1 MAGFTI
7 MYQGEFIMSGLC
19 SVGKRIPKIDA
30 VDKATGRAQYIQ
42 DLKLPGMLYGKILY
56 SKFSHARIAKIDTSK
71 ARALPGVRT
80 VITGADIPE
89 IKMGV
94 YKDNR
99 PLKAG
104 KVRSYRDEVAAV
116 AATDPQ
122 IAQEALNLIEVIY
135 EPLPGIYDPEEAMRE
150 GAPLV
155 HEEHKSNVLK
165 MPWKLHYGDV
175 EAARKEAAYVVEDR
189 FSTTWVT
196 HCCMGTSGAVAEFD
210 PTNNLTIHTNT
221 QIPSLAQK
229 DFLGALKAMGITD
242 RRVRVIKP
250 CIGGGFGSKL
260 DTYAYE
266 YIAILLAYYTRR
278 PVKIEFDRSE
288 EFIATSARQPTITR
302 ISQGC
307 DENGKLLFRDLSMI
321 LDNGAYTS
329 WGATTPSVMMMP
341 ITTLYRVPNV
351 RYEAKCV
358 YTNNTYAQAMR
369 GYGNPQAT
377 FAIESTM
384 DMLAEK
390 AGIDLMEFRRIN
402 ANQSGDVSPQDLRIT
417 TCGLEECMDTV
428 KATLEWDSPKAQGE
442 GVGIASLI
450 HVGGGARVYKSDGCG
465 NIIKMDDFGKVDIF
479 TGATDMGQ
487 GSDTVVA
494 QIAAEELG
502 LLVEDIHV
510 IHSDTDVCP
519 WDVGA
524 HASRTT
530 FIAGNAALGAAR
542 KLKARI
548 LEMGAKQ
555 LETPLEKLVL
565 ADRCVV
571 DRDNPQKRIEI
582 GKLLRK
588 AHFSHGG
595 QMLMAEYFYD
605 PANENMGKDFKGNM
619 SMTYTFGTHGVR
631 VKVDE
636 ETGKVKI
643 LKYVAAHDVGKAI
656 NPMLLEGQVYGGVMM
671 GIGYALSE
679 QVILEKGENMNPNF
693 RDYKILTAKDV
704 CPIEA
709 PILETYDEAGPYGA
723 KGIGEPGC
731 VPTAP
736 AIANA
741 IYDAVGVRIKDLPI
755 TPEKVLAAI
764 RKKKGLD
771 PCGQELENEDADV
784 CIIEE

>member
-1 MAGFTI
+1 M
-7 MYQGEFIMSGLC
+7 QDLSV
-19 SVGKRIPKIDA
+19 VGKRIPKIDA
-30 VDKATGRAQYIQ
+30 VDKATGRVQYIQ
-42 DLKLPGMLYGKILY
+42 DLKVPGMLYGKILY
-56 SKFSHARIAKIDTSK
+56 SKYPHAKIVNIDTS
-71 ARALPGVRT
+71 RAKKLPGVRT
-80 VITGADIPE
+80 VITGEDIPDFRF
-89 IKMGV
+89 GV

-99 PLKAG
+99 PLKRG
-104 KVRSYRDEVAAV
+104 KVCSYRDEVAAV
-116 AATDPQ
+116 AAIDLD
-122 IAQEALNLIEVIY
+122 IAKEALSLIEVTY
-135 EPLPGIYDPEEAMRE
+135 EALPAVFDPIEAMKPD
-150 GAPLV
+150 APLV
-155 HEEHKSNVLK
+155 HEAHKTNILK

-175 EAARKEAAYVVEDR
+175 EAAKETSTHVVKER
-189 FSTTWVT
+189 FTTTWVT
-196 HCCMGTSGAVAEFD
+196 HCCMGTSGAIAQFD
-210 PTNNLTIHTNT
+210 NANNLTIHTNT

-229 DFLGALKAMGITD
+229 DFLEALKAMGLKD

-266 YIAILLAYYTRR
+266 YLSILLAFYTRK
-278 PVKIEFDRSE
+278 PVKIEFDRQE
-288 EFIATSARQPTITR
+288 EFMATSTRQPAIMD

-307 DENGKLLFRDLSMI
+307 DENGKLTYRDVSMV
-321 LDNGAYTS
+321 LDNGAHTS

-351 RYEAKCV
+351 RFEAKCV

-377 FAIESTM
+377 FAIESSM
-384 DMLAEK
+384 DMLAYA
-390 AGIDLMEFRRIN
+390 AGIDPIEFRRIN
-402 ANQSGDVSPQDLRIT
+402 ANHGGDVSLQNHRIT
-417 TCGLEECMDTV
+417 TCGLESCIRKVETC
-428 KATLEWDSPKAQGE
+428 LEMKREKKKGE

-465 NIIKMDDFGKVDIF
+465 TIIKVDDFGKVNVF

-494 QIAAEELG
+494 QIVAEELG
-502 LLVEDIHV
+502 LEVKDIHV

-530 FIAGNAALGAAR
+530 FVAGNSALGAA
-542 KLKARI
+542 KKIKVKI
-548 LEMGAKQ
+548 LEIASGMLDVPPDRLVFKNRCILDEAD
-555 LETPLEKLVL
+555 PEK
-565 ADRCVV
+565 VV
-571 DRDNPQKRIEI
+571 DI

-588 AHFSHGG
+588 AHFSHQG
-595 QMLMAEYFYD
+595 QMLMAEHFYD
-605 PANENMGKDFKGNM
+605 PANENLGRDFKGNI
-619 SMTYTFGTHGVR
+619 SMTYTFGSHGAR

-636 ETGKVKI
+636 ETGKVQI
-643 LKYVAAHDVGKAI
+643 LQYVAAHDVGKAI
-656 NPMLLEGQVYGGVMM
+656 NPLLLEGQVYGGVMM
-671 GIGYALSE
+671 GIGYALTE
-679 QVILEKGENMNPNF
+679 QVILEKGECMNPNF

-704 CPIEA
+704 VPIQA
-709 PILETYDEAGPYGA
+709 PVLETFDKAGPYGA

-755 TPEKVLAAI
+755 TPERVLAAI
-764 RKKKGLD
+764 REKKGLD
-771 PCGQELENEDADV
+771 PCGYEINAEHQNTCE
-784 CIIEE
+784 

>member
-1 MAGFTI
+1 M
-7 MYQGEFIMSGLC
+7 QNLC
-19 SVGKRIPKIDA
+19 SVGKRVPKLDA
-30 VDKATGRAQYIQ
+30 VDKATGRVQYIQ
-42 DLKLPGMLYGKILY
+42 DLKVPGMLYGKILY
-56 SKFSHARIAKIDTSK
+56 SKYAHAKIVKIDT
-71 ARALPGVRT
+71 ARAREMPGVLA
-80 VITGADIPE
+80 VLTGDDIPD
-89 IKMGV
+89 IRMGV

-99 PLKAG
+99 PLKKE
-104 KVRSYRDEVAAV
+104 KVCSFRDEVAAV
-116 AATDPQ
+116 AAISAD
-122 IAQEALNLIEVIY
+122 IAEAALNHIEVTYEALPAIF
-135 EPLPGIYDPEEAMRE
+135 DPEAALQE
-150 GAPLV
+150 GAPLI
-155 HEEHKSNVLK
+155 HEAHKTNVLK

-175 EAARKEAAYVVEDR
+175 EAAKKEAAFVVEDR
-189 FSTTWVT
+189 FTTTWVT
-196 HCCMGTSGAVAEFD
+196 HCCMGTSGAIAEFD
-210 PTNNLTIHTNT
+210 PANNLTIHTNT

-229 DFLGALKAMGITD
+229 DFLDALKAMGLND
-242 RRVRVIKP
+242 RRVRVVKP

-266 YIAILLAYYTRR
+266 YIAILLAFHTRR
-278 PVKIEFDRSE
+278 PVKIEFDRTE
-288 EFIATSARQPTITR
+288 EFIATSTRQPTITH

-307 DENGKLLFRDLSMI
+307 DQNGNLLFRDISMV

-377 FAIESTM
+377 YAIESTI
-384 DMLAEK
+384 DMLAEA
-390 AGIDLMEFRRIN
+390 AGIDTVEFRRIN
-402 ANQSGDVSPQDLRIT
+402 ANQSGDESTQGLKIT
-417 TCGLEECMDTV
+417 TCGLTECMQAV
-428 KATLEWDSPKAQGE
+428 QEKLGWERPKQTGE
-442 GVGIASLI
+442 GIGMASLI

-465 NIIKMDDFGKVDIF
+465 TIIKMDDFGKIDLF

-494 QIAAEELG
+494 QIVAEELG
-502 LLVEDIHV
+502 LEVDDIHV
-510 IHSDTDVCP
+510 IHTDTDVCP
-519 WDVGA
+519 WDVGS

-542 KLKARI
+542 KIKTRI
-548 LEMGAKQ
+548 LEMGAKL
-555 LETPLEKLVL
+555 LESPLEKLSLQGRHIVHQDDP
-565 ADRCVV
+565 AKKM
-571 DRDNPQKRIEI
+571 PI
-582 GKLLRK
+582 GKVLRK

-595 QMLMAEYFYD
+595 QMLMAEHFYD
-605 PANENMGKDFKGNM
+605 PANENMGKDFRGNM

-643 LKYVAAHDVGKAI
+643 LQYVAAHDVGKAI
-656 NPMLLEGQVYGGVMM
+656 NPLLLEGQVYGGVMM
-671 GIGYALSE
+671 GVGYALTE
-679 QVILEKGENMNPNF
+679 QVISEKGQNMNPNF

-704 CPIEA
+704 VPIKA
-709 PILETYDEAGPYGA
+709 PVLETYDKDGPFGA

-741 IYDAVGVRIKDLPI
+741 IYDAVGVRIKELPI

-764 RKKKGLD
+764 REKKGLD
-771 PCGQELENEDADV
+771 LCGQEVDDDDAGE

>member
-1 MAGFTI
+1 M
-7 MYQGEFIMSGLC
+7 QNLC
-19 SVGKRIPKIDA
+19 SVGKRVPKLDA
-30 VDKATGRAQYIQ
+30 VDKATGRVKYIQ
-42 DLKLPGMLYGKILY
+42 DLKVPGMLYGKILY
-56 SKFSHARIAKIDTSK
+56 SKYAHANIVKVDTSR
-71 ARALPGVRT
+71 ARELPGVLA
-80 VITGADIPE
+80 VLTGDDVPE
-89 IKMGV
+89 IRMGV
-94 YKDNR
+94 YKDNL
-99 PLKAG
+99 PLKKE
-104 KVRSYRDEVAAV
+104 KVCSFRDEVAAV
-116 AATDPQ
+116 AAVTPE
-122 IAQEALNLIEVIY
+122 IAEEALNRIEVTY
-135 EPLPGIYDPEEAMRE
+135 EALPAIFDPEEALKE
-150 GAPLV
+150 GAPLI
-155 HEEHKSNVLK
+155 HEAHKSNVLK

-175 EAARKEAAYVVEDR
+175 EAARKEAAYVVQER

-196 HCCMGTSGAVAEFD
+196 HCCMGTSGAIAEFD
-210 PTNNLTIHTNT
+210 PANNLTIHTNT

-229 DFLGALKAMGITD
+229 DFLNALRAMGLKD

-266 YIAILLAYYTRR
+266 YIAILLAFYTRR
-278 PVKIEFDRSE
+278 PVKIEFDRTE
-288 EFIATSARQPTITR
+288 EFIATSTRQPTITY

-307 DENGKLLFRDLSMI
+307 DKDGKLLFRDISMI

-358 YTNNTYAQAMR
+358 YTNNTYSQAMR

-384 DMLAEK
+384 DMLAES
-390 AGIDLMEFRRIN
+390 AGIEPVKFRRLN
-402 ANQSGDVSPQDLRIT
+402 ANQPGDVSTQGLRIT
-417 TCGLEECMDTV
+417 TCGLVECMEAV
-428 KATLEWDSPKAQGE
+428 KKKLKWDEAKKHGE
-442 GVGIASLI
+442 GIGLSSLI

-465 NIIKMDDFGKVDIF
+465 TIIKMDDFAKVDLF

-487 GSDTVVA
+487 GSDTIIA
-494 QIAAEELG
+494 QIVAEELG
-502 LLVEDIHV
+502 LAVDDIHV
-510 IHSDTDVCP
+510 IHSDTDICP
-519 WDVGA
+519 WDVGS

-530 FIAGNAALGAAR
+530 FVAGNAALGAVR
-542 KLKARI
+542 KIKARI
-548 LEMGAKQ
+548 LELGAKQ

-565 ADRCVV
+565 
-571 DRDNPQKRIEI
+571 RDHHVAHKDDPEKKIEI

-605 PANENMGKDFKGNM
+605 PANENMGKDFRGNM

-656 NPMLLEGQVYGGVMM
+656 NPLLLEGQVYGGVMM
-671 GIGYALSE
+671 GVGYALTE
-679 QVILEKGENMNPNF
+679 QVICEKGQNMNPNF

-704 CPIEA
+704 VPIEA
-709 PILETYDEAGPYGA
+709 PVLETYDEDGPFGA

-755 TPEKVLAAI
+755 TPESVLAAI
-764 RKKKGLD
+764 REKKGLD
-771 PCGQELENEDADV
+771 LCGQEAGKDDAEECV
-784 CIIEE
+784 IEE

>member
-1 MAGFTI
+1 M
-7 MYQGEFIMSGLC
+7 QNLC
-19 SVGKRIPKIDA
+19 SVGKRVPKLDA
-30 VDKATGRAQYIQ
+30 VDKATGRVKYIQ
-42 DLKLPGMLYGKILY
+42 DLKVPGMLYGKILY
-56 SKFSHARIAKIDTSK
+56 SKYAHAKIVKVDT
-71 ARALPGVRT
+71 ARARELPGVLA
-80 VITGADIPE
+80 VLTGEDVPE
-89 IKMGV
+89 IRMGV
-94 YKDNR
+94 YKDNLA
-99 PLKAG
+99 LKKE
-104 KVRSYRDEVAAV
+104 KVCSFRDEVAAV
-116 AATDPQ
+116 AATTPE
-122 IAQEALNLIEVIY
+122 IAEEALNRIEVTY
-135 EPLPGIYDPEEAMRE
+135 EALPAIFDPEEALKE
-150 GAPLV
+150 GAPLI
-155 HEEHKSNVLK
+155 HEAHKSNVLK

-175 EAARKEAAYVVEDR
+175 EAARKEAAHVVEER

-196 HCCMGTSGAVAEFD
+196 HCCMGTSGAIAEFD
-210 PTNNLTIHTNT
+210 PANNLTIHSNT

-229 DFLGALKAMGITD
+229 DFLNALKAMGIKD
-242 RRVRVIKP
+242 RRVRVVKP

-266 YIAILLAYYTRR
+266 YIAILLAFYTRR
-278 PVKIEFDRSE
+278 PVKIEFDRTE
-288 EFIATSARQPTITR
+288 EFIATSTRQPTITY

-307 DENGKLLFRDLSMI
+307 DKDGNLLFRDISMV
-321 LDNGAYTS
+321 LDNGAHTS

-358 YTNNTYAQAMR
+358 YTNNTYSQAMR

-384 DMLAEK
+384 DMLAES
-390 AGIDLMEFRRIN
+390 AGIDPVEFRRLN
-402 ANQSGDVSPQDLRIT
+402 ANRPGDVSTQGLRIT
-417 TCGLEECMDTV
+417 TCGLIECMDAV
-428 KATLEWDSPKAQGE
+428 KEKLKWDEAKKDGE
-442 GVGIASLI
+442 GIGLSSLI

-465 NIIKMDDFGKVDIF
+465 TIIKMDDFAKIDLF

-487 GSDTVVA
+487 GSDTIIA
-494 QIAAEELG
+494 QIVAEELG
-502 LLVEDIHV
+502 LEVDDIHV

-519 WDVGA
+519 WDVGS

-530 FIAGNAALGAAR
+530 FVAGNAALGAAR
-542 KLKARI
+542 KIKARI
-548 LEMGAKQ
+548 LELGAKQ
-555 LETPLEKLVL
+555 LEAPLEKLVL
-565 ADRCVV
+565 RDHHIIHK
-571 DRDNPQKRIEI
+571 DNPENKIEI
-582 GKLLRK
+582 GKLIRK

-605 PANENMGKDFKGNM
+605 PANENMGKDFRGNM

-631 VKVDE
+631 VRVDE

-656 NPMLLEGQVYGGVMM
+656 NPLLLEGQVYGGVMM
-671 GIGYALSE
+671 GVGYAMTE
-679 QVILEKGENMNPNF
+679 QVISEKGQNMNPNF

-704 CPIEA
+704 VPIEA
-709 PILETYDEAGPYGA
+709 PVLETYDEDGPFGA

-755 TPEKVLAAI
+755 TPESVLAAI
-764 RKKKGLD
+764 REKKGLD
-771 PCGQELENEDADV
+771 LCGQESGKDDAEE

>member
-1 MAGFTI
+1 M
-7 MYQGEFIMSGLC
+7 QNLC
-19 SVGKRIPKIDA
+19 SVGKRIPKLDA
-30 VDKATGRAQYIQ
+30 ADKATGRVKYIQ
-42 DLKLPGMLYGKILY
+42 DLKVPGMLHAKILY
-56 SKFSHARIAKIDTSK
+56 SKYAHAKIVKIDTVR
-71 ARALPGVRT
+71 AREMPGVLA
-80 VITGADIPE
+80 VLTGDDIPD
-89 IKMGV
+89 IRMGV

-99 PLKAG
+99 PLKKE
-104 KVRSYRDEVAAV
+104 KVCSFRDEVAAV
-116 AATDPQ
+116 AAVSPE
-122 IAQEALNLIEVIY
+122 IAEEALKRIEVTY
-135 EPLPGIYDPEEAMRE
+135 EALPAVFEPEEAMKE
-150 GAPLV
+150 GAPLI
-155 HEEHKSNVLK
+155 HEAHKTNVLK

-175 EAARKEAAYVVEDR
+175 DSARKAAAHVVEER

-196 HCCMGTSGAVAEFD
+196 HCCMGTSGALAEFD
-210 PTNNLTIHTNT
+210 PANNLTVYSNT

-229 DFLGALKAMGITD
+229 DFLDALKAMGLKD

-266 YIAILLAYYTRR
+266 YIAILLAFYTRR
-278 PVKIEFDRSE
+278 PVKVEFDRTE
-288 EFIATSARQPTITR
+288 EFIATSTRQPTITD

-307 DENGKLLFRDLSMI
+307 DKNGKLLFRDISMI

-351 RYEAKCV
+351 RYEARCV
-358 YTNNTYAQAMR
+358 YTNNTYSQAMR

-377 FAIESTM
+377 YAIESTM
-384 DMLAEK
+384 DMLAES
-390 AGIDLMEFRRIN
+390 AGMDPVEFRLLN
-402 ANQSGDVSPQDLRIT
+402 ANHPGDVSTQGLRIT
-417 TCGLEECMDTV
+417 TCGLKECMDAV
-428 KATLEWDSPKAQGE
+428 KAKLKWEKPRPKGE
-442 GVGIASLI
+442 GIGMASLI

-465 NIIKMDDFGKVDIF
+465 TMIKMDDFGKIDLF

-487 GSDTVVA
+487 GSDTVIA
-494 QIAAEELG
+494 QIVAEELG
-502 LLVEDIHV
+502 LEVGDIHV
-510 IHSDTDVCP
+510 IHTDTDVCP

-530 FIAGNAALGAAR
+530 FVAGNAALGAAR
-542 KLKARI
+542 KIKARI
-548 LEMGAKQ
+548 LELGAKQ
-555 LETPLEKLVL
+555 LEAPLEKLAL
-565 ADRCVV
+565 RDRQIVHK
-571 DRDNPQKRIEI
+571 DDPDKRLEI

-605 PANENMGKDFKGNM
+605 PANENMGKDFRGNM

-636 ETGKVKI
+636 ETGKVKV

-656 NPMLLEGQVYGGVMM
+656 NPLLLEGQVYGGVMM
-671 GIGYALSE
+671 GLGYALTE
-679 QVILEKGENMNPNF
+679 QIISEKGQNMNPNF

-704 CPIEA
+704 VPIEA
-709 PILETYDEAGPYGA
+709 PVLETYDEDGPFGA

-736 AIANA
+736 AVANA
-741 IYDAVGVRIKDLPI
+741 IYDAIGVRIKDLPI
-755 TPEKVLAAI
+755 TPERVLAAI
-764 RKKKGLD
+764 REKKGLD
-771 PCGQELENEDADV
+771 LCGQAVDKDDAAE

>member
-1 MAGFTI
+1 M
-7 MYQGEFIMSGLC
+7 QNLC
-19 SVGKRIPKIDA
+19 SVGKRVPKIDA

-56 SKFSHARIAKIDTSK
+56 SKFPHARITKIDTSR
-71 ARALPGVRT
+71 ARALPGVRA
-80 VITGADIPE
+80 VITGEDCPE

-116 AATDPQ
+116 AATDPD
-122 IAQEALNLIEVIY
+122 IAEEALSLIEVIY
-135 EPLPGIYDPEEAMRE
+135 EPLPGVFDPEEAMQKS
-150 GAPLV
+150 APLV
-155 HEEHKSNVLK
+155 HEAHKTNVLR

-175 EAARKEAAYVVEDR
+175 DAARQEAAYVVEDR

-196 HCCMGTSGAVAEFD
+196 HCCMGASGAIAEFD
-210 PTNNLTIHTNT
+210 PINNLTIYTNT

-229 DFLGALKAMGITD
+229 DFLEALKAMGLKD
-242 RRVRVIKP
+242 KRVRVIKP

-266 YIAILLAYYTRR
+266 YIAILLAFNTRR
-278 PVKIEFDRSE
+278 PVKIEFDRAE
-288 EFIATSARQPTITR
+288 EFIATSTRQPTITH

-307 DENGKLLFRDLSMI
+307 DANGKLLFRDISMI

-341 ITTLYRVPNV
+341 ITTLYRVANV
-351 RYEAKCV
+351 RYDAKCV

-377 FAIESTM
+377 FAIECTM

-390 AGIDLMEFRRIN
+390 AGIDPIEFRRIN
-402 ANQSGDVSPQDLRIT
+402 ANHSGDVSPQDLRIT
-417 TCGLEECMDTV
+417 TCGLEECIDTV
-428 KATLEWDSPKAQGE
+428 KETLEWDAENKEGE
-442 GVGIASLI
+442 GVGMASLI

-465 NIIKMDDFGKVDIF
+465 TIIKMDDFGKVDVF

-487 GSDTVVA
+487 GADTVVA
-494 QIAAEELG
+494 QIVAEELG
-502 LLVEDIHV
+502 LLVDDIHV
-510 IHSDTDVCP
+510 VHSDTDICP

-542 KLKARI
+542 KIKARL

-555 LETPLEKLVL
+555 LDVPLERLVL
-565 ADRCVV
+565 NEQSIIDQEVPE
-571 DRDNPQKRIEI
+571 NRIAI
-582 GKLLRK
+582 AKLLRK

-595 QMLMAEYFYD
+595 QMLMAEHFYD
-605 PANENMGKDFKGNM
+605 PVNENMGKDFKGNM
-619 SMTYTFGTHGVR
+619 SMTYTFGSHGVR
-631 VKVDE
+631 VKVDQD
-636 ETGKVKI
+636 TGKVQI

-671 GIGYALSE
+671 GLGYALTE
-679 QVILEKGENMNPNF
+679 QVISEKGENMNPNF

-704 CPIEA
+704 VPIVA
-709 PILETYDEAGPYGA
+709 PVLETYDEDGPFGA

-736 AIANA
+736 AVANA

-755 TPEKVLAAI
+755 TPERILAAI
-764 RKKKGLD
+764 RAKQGLD
-771 PCGQELENEDADV
+771 VCGQEPGEDDAGECILEE
-784 CIIEE
+784 